1 MEAAGAFNPQLQGNE
16 RGGSRSCSAGGAG
29 AGAIRLCHPRPDRLS
44 QRTLNLFDRYLLAEW
59 LKMLALLLAATVG
72 LLFVVALSSDLREL
86 LQTGVGAVDILRYF
100 ATLMPSYLSVVLP
113 LSLLLSLLF
122 VLSKLHRNNELTA
135 MRAAGLNIF
144 AVTRAL
150 WLAGIG
156 FCGLT
161 LLLNARVVPWS
172 VEESQAMMDRFQFSA
187 EARQAGGAGTDD
199 ALGLVSSVVFDN
211 QRQNRMWFINRYS
224 RYTEKAY
231 GVTVSELDSK
241 RREKT
246 RIMAREGVYDLATH
260 SWTFR
265 DGRETWIDAEL
276 GEVMRTV
283 TFQEKKVPH
292 FNEDPTL
299 MLLIDRKPSYLSFT
313 QLERIT
319 DYFALENNPKIIPYE
334 VRYYGVLFDTIGPLI
349 IIAIAIPFAVAGVRV
364 SPAVG
369 VSKSIGLF
377 IVYYIL
383 NTMATVLGGRG
394 YVEPMWA
401 ALIPDLTMTGLA
413 AYLFGRMR

>member
-1 MEAAGAFNPQLQGNE
+1 MSQ
-16 RGGSRSCSAGGAG
+16 
-29 AGAIRLCHPRPDRLS
+29 PR
-44 QRTLNLFDRYLLAEW
+44 LNLFDRYLLAEW
-59 LKMLALLLAATVG
+59 LKMLALLVAATMGVLLMAALYDNLRDLLQVGVG
-72 LLFVVALSSDLREL
+72 L
-86 LQTGVGAVDILRYF
+86 GDILRYF

-150 WLAGIG
+150 WVAGIA

-172 VEESQAMMDRFQFSA
+172 VEESRGLLDSFEFRA
-187 EARQAGGAGTDD
+187 EARQTGRTDD
-199 ALGLVSSVVFDN
+199 TLGLVSGVAFDN
-211 QRQNRMWFINRYS
+211 QRQNRMWYINRYS

-231 GVTVSELDSK
+231 GVTVSELDHK

-246 RIMAREGVYDLATH
+246 RILAREGVYDATTH

-265 DGRETWIDAEL
+265 DGRETWFDAEL

-283 TFQEKKVPH
+283 TFAEKRVPH
-292 FNEDPTL
+292 FNEDPAL
-299 MLLIDRKPSYLSFT
+299 MLLIDRKPQHLSFNE
-313 QLERIT
+313 LARIT
-319 DYFALENNPKIIPYE
+319 DYFALDNNPKIVPYE
-334 VRYYGVLFDTIGPLI
+334 VRYYGVLCDTLGPLI
-349 IIAIAIPFAVAGVRV
+349 IIAIAIPFAVSGVRV

-377 IVYYIL
+377 LLYYL
-383 NTMATVLGGRG
+383 LSTMATALGARSII
-394 YVEPMWA
+394 EPMWA
-401 ALIPDLTMTGLA
+401 ALLPNLAMIGLA
-413 AYLFGRMR
+413 AYSFGRMR